1 MPTRRSTAE
10 AFQILISHAFG
21 DAGSPYLIGVVS
33 IEFEF
38 FFAFNFIIEKYQ
50 TFFSM
55 SQISEF
61 LKTYHPY
68 TRTGNSSYID
78 HSGATASA
86 LMSTRVSEL
95 KRIQCV
101 VYISKRTNFISDLIN
116 CRFVP
121 QSEAESD
128 IQQFKSLQYALF
140 VTCFVEIIGGVFFL
154 ITSIYILDDK
164 RKVEE
169 AISCKFNCF

>member
-86 LMSTRVSEL
+86 LMSTRVTETYSMCCVHL
-95 KRIQCV
+95 KTNEFHFWSNQLSICSTVGSRKWYTTVQIATVCV
-101 VYISKRTNFISDLIN
+101 VRYLFCRNNWRGIFLNNFYIHIRW
-116 CRFVP
+116 
-121 QSEAESD
+121 
-128 IQQFKSLQYALF
+128 
-140 VTCFVEIIGGVFFL
+140 
-154 ITSIYILDDK
+154 
-164 RKVEE
+164 
-169 AISCKFNCF
+169 